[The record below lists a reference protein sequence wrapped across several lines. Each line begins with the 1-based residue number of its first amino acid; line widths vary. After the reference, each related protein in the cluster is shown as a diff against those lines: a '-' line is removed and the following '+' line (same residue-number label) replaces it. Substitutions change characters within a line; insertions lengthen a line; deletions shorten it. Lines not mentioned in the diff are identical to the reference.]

1 MVVCLTFKI
10 QRVVE
15 EYNAEYDRLN
25 STYLPYFE
33 ILNMTKEAC
42 NGLDLETC
50 ENEITTRQLPR
61 RKRATQ
67 NDDEDF
73 EVKFLG

>member
-1 MVVCLTFKI
+1 MGIYLTFKI

-25 STYLPYFE
+25 ATYLPYFE
-33 ILNMTKEAC
+33 ILDMTKEAC
-42 NGLDLETC
+42 NGLDIETC
-50 ENEITTRQLPR
+50 ENEITKRQLPR